1 MHVHHIHINL
11 PDIALLRTLGPS
23 SPLLEEESSP
33 DLFFSFDDDLCFF
46 FDFFFVSLLLRFR
59 WWRSSFFLLLLF
71 DLLFLCLCFLD
82 LLRSSYDELLLLL
95 LLKLLLLDLP
105 LLLLF
110 SSLVECLWPSREEED
125 ASPFS
130 LVSAICKC
138 SGPSNSKYNGG
149 GLAVGLRQW
158 WLYSLRKQHPA
169 YQLLVGD
176 PMSG

>member
-33 DLFFSFDDDLCFF
+33 DLFFSFDDDCFF

-95 LLKLLLLDLP
+95 LKLLLLDLP

-110 SSLVECLWPSREEED
+110 SSLVECLWLWPSREEEY

-130 LVSAICKC
+130 SVSAICKY
-138 SGPSNSKYNGG
+138 SGLSNSKHNGG
-149 GLAVGLRQW
+149 GDG
-158 WLYSLRKQHPA
+158 
-169 YQLLVGD
+169 
-176 PMSG
+176 SGIVVDLIEGKDDFF